1 MALTPFTPISALP
14 PLPTP
19 AQLEAP
25 VPVRVVYNNDPHE
38 KIQAMPR
45 VVSAFDYFS
54 RQGQAQNQ
62 DVLRLNGG
70 DNNIGSETKE
80 WELTVLLNNLIQF
93 NAMANGNHEFD
104 LGSTNFARGLTLA
117 NAPTVVSNLRIPQQ
131 GAFADQV
138 RAGKLITGAMIIPG
152 QFMNYGVIGLTTPE
166 LKNLL
171 SSKTELDGISAETY
185 ERTVHL
191 VREQVAQLKA
201 QGVNTVFVVSHM
213 GYELD
218 KRLAE
223 RVIGLDVIV
232 GGHSHTNLHGVV
244 PEKNL
249 VTSPTGEP
257 VLILQAG
264 KNANAIGVA
273 DLLFNTQGQLVNA
286 QNLLYDPYQFSKHP
300 TAEMLKAQFLG
311 PATNLFTIGNKYDND
326 NNAFEPDP
334 VAELTADAL
343 RAAANTDVALVRSS
357 SLRRSV
363 WPGPFTDQDLNELI
377 PFKDQQVALT
387 LTGDEL
393 DDILEN
399 AAESVTRGDNH
410 PGFLNASGVSFTVNQ
425 KTQDVQDVLVWNR
438 QTNQWEE
445 IDEKKQYTVA
455 VDEYSVHNPSDFP
468 DLGHP
473 DRIFWQSGRPLKDF
487 FMMGMQARANAQGGV
502 HFQTDGRSRVIEG

>member
-1 MALTPFTPISALP
+1 MALPPFTPISALP

-223 RVIGLDVIV
+223 RVIGLDC
-232 GGHSHTNLHGVV
+232 GWPFAH
-244 PEKNL
+244 
-249 VTSPTGEP
+249 
-257 VLILQAG
+257 
-264 KNANAIGVA
+264 
-273 DLLFNTQGQLVNA
+273 
-286 QNLLYDPYQFSKHP
+286 QF
-300 TAEMLKAQFLG
+300 
-311 PATNLFTIGNKYDND
+311 
-326 NNAFEPDP
+326 
-334 VAELTADAL
+334 
-343 RAAANTDVALVRSS
+343 
-357 SLRRSV
+357 
-363 WPGPFTDQDLNELI
+363 
-377 PFKDQQVALT
+377 
-387 LTGDEL
+387 
-393 DDILEN
+393 
-399 AAESVTRGDNH
+399 TRGR
-410 PGFLNASGVSFTVNQ
+410 PRKKSGNISHRRTGVDFTG
-425 KTQDVQDVLVWNR
+425 W
-438 QTNQWEE
+438 
-445 IDEKKQYTVA
+445 
-455 VDEYSVHNPSDFP
+455 
-468 DLGHP
+468 
-473 DRIFWQSGRPLKDF
+473 
-487 FMMGMQARANAQGGV
+487 
-502 HFQTDGRSRVIEG
+502 